1 MSKTLKRL
9 ATAMLI
15 AALLFSTVF
24 IMPAEAAGLKAPTG
38 CRFTKWL
45 KSDFTACQVSW
56 NKVSGAN
63 VYQVE
68 LAYKSGKNAK
78 YALTKNTY
86 SKINGLSNQH
96 IHRVRVRAY
105 YIDSNL
111 KLRKVS
117 GYSNAAYIVP
127 LPTKASASLV
137 SRTKTE
143 VRLKWNIIYGSNGY
157 NLFLTTNPSV
167 KWYWNKATAKTATA
181 SSIVIKKYKGK
192 ALKKYVNYYTRIM
205 TRNKVG
211 SSFIN
216 VPIPYSGFWTSRF
229 YIY

>member
-63 VYQVE
+63 IYQVE

-86 SKINGLSNQH
+86 SKIDGLSNQH
-96 IHRVRVRAY
+96 IHRVRVKAY

-117 GYSNAAYIVP
+117 GYSNAAPALDLWPGAAHRDDYRHGDVCVP
-127 LPTKASASLV
+127 RCV
-137 SRTKTE
+137 ECGR
-143 VRLKWNIIYGSNGY
+143 VRG
-157 NLFLTTNPSV
+157 TP
-167 KWYWNKATAKTATA
+167 A
-181 SSIVIKKYKGK
+181 
-192 ALKKYVNYYTRIM
+192 
-205 TRNKVG
+205 
-211 SSFIN
+211 
-216 VPIPYSGFWTSRF
+216 
-229 YIY
+229 